1 MASANI
7 NVSGLWKNV
16 KQIYSNV
23 GGTWQSIKSGWVN
36 VGGLWKQFF
45 SSGAYSDSGTTVSST
60 YSSYNSVFTP
70 YITGT
75 TSHWQNAVSLDY
87 RIQKDPGSGFT
98 TVAGP
103 YTFCAL
109 CTYSYYEIVHS
120 SRISRIS
127 PIDNHFPRRTER
139 ERADDRICLSFLNLH
154 YFIIFYI
161 T

>member
-98 TVAGP
+98 TGSGF
-103 YTFCAL
+103 TSGSGFISGSGFGLGLGLGGLDGAL
-109 CTYSYYEIVHS
+109 G
-120 SRISRIS
+120 
-127 PIDNHFPRRTER
+127 
-139 ERADDRICLSFLNLH
+139 ICLGVGAIGVGCGGFKSGFAG
-154 YFIIFYI
+154 
-161 T
+161 